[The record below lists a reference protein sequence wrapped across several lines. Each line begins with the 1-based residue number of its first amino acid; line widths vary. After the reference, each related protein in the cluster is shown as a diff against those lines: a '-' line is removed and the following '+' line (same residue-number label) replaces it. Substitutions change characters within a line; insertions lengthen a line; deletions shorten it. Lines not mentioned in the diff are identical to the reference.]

1 MTSGIRLSRDLLL
14 PENSAAAVE
23 LFRAAGL
30 TVTSPEAR
38 AASLAT
44 TLERVPAGADVWV
57 FGYGSLMWNPA
68 FHFAEQVPA
77 RVRGWHRSFCLWNTF
92 GRGSPENPGLMLA
105 LENGGSC
112 LGVALRIAPEQVQ
125 SELTILWNREML
137 SGSYLPRWV
146 RLMGPEGPIE
156 AVTFVANRAHE
167 RYAGRLPSA
176 RVAELLARARGPLG
190 EGREYLEQTVAELER
205 HGARDG
211 AMHTLL
217 RAVRALP

>member
-1 MTSGIRLSRDLLL
+1 VSGIRLSRELLL

-23 LFRAAGL
+23 LFRKVGL
-30 TVTSPEAR
+30 TVTTPEER
-38 AASLAT
+38 AASLDR
-44 TLERVPAGADVWV
+44 TLEGVGADEDVWV

-77 RVRGWHRSFCLWNTF
+77 RVTGWHRSFCLWNTF

-105 LENGGSC
+105 LETGGSC
-112 LGVALRIAPEQVQ
+112 LGVALRIAAEQVR
-125 SELTILWNREML
+125 SELTVLWNREML

-146 RLMGPEGPIE
+146 RLTGPAGTIQ
-156 AVTFVANRAHE
+156 AVTFVANRGHE
-167 RYAGRLPSA
+167 RYAGRLPPA

-190 EGREYLEQTVAELER
+190 AGSEYLEQTVVELER

-211 AMHTLL
+211 AMHELL
-217 RAVRALP
+217 RAVRALG

>member
-1 MTSGIRLSRDLLL
+1 L

-30 TVTSPEAR
+30 SVTTPEAR
-38 AASLAT
+38 AASLAA
-44 TLERVPAGADVWV
+44 TLERVAAGEDVWV

-68 FHFAEQVPA
+68 FHFAEQVAA
-77 RVRGWHRSFCLWNTF
+77 RLAGWHRSFCLWNTF

-105 LENGGSC
+105 LETGGSC
-112 LGVALRIAPEQVQ
+112 LGVALRVAAEQVQ
-125 SELTILWNREML
+125 SELTVLWNREML

-146 RLMGPEGPIE
+146 RLTGPAGPIQ
-156 AVTFVANRAHE
+156 AVTFIANRAHE
-167 RYAGRLPSA
+167 RYAGRLPLA

-205 HGARDG
+205 HGTRDG
-211 AMHTLL
+211 SMHTLL